1 VRKGCAQ
8 AFSPSN
14 IRRRVAPPPACSD
27 CWRARALPPLLR
39 TRALSAAFLSSLQRA
54 LSPSS
59 LQTPQTRILNPKQS
73 SSYYTA
79 VFVHANRLA
88 ERIGSE
94 ARRGAARRSTA
105 APPFAA
111 LPVCA
116 HAGPTHVVFHSHK
129 HS

>member
-1 VRKGCAQ
+1 M
-8 AFSPSN
+8 
-14 IRRRVAPPPACSD
+14 
-27 CWRARALPPLLR
+27 
-39 TRALSAAFLSSLQRA
+39 SSLQRA

-94 ARRGAARRSTA
+94 ARRGAAAARRGAA

-111 LPVCA
+111 LPV
-116 HAGPTHVVFHSHK
+116 
-129 HS
+129 